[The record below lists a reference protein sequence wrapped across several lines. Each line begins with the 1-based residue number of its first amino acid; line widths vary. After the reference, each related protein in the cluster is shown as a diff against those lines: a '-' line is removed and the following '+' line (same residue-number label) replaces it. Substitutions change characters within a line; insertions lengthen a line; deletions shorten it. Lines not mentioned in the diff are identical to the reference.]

1 MERTQI
7 MLTPEIKRK
16 VKYKAKIE
24 GRSMAD
30 VIRDAIEK
38 DVEVYSTRSQ
48 KEALLEMFDNA
59 ISVTKDLR
67 PDLDSSNFRK
77 DMAKTLR
84 LK

>member
-7 MLTPEIKRK
+7 MLTSEIKRK

-24 GRSMAD
+24 GKSMAD

-48 KEALLEMFDNA
+48 KDALFDMFSNA
-59 ISVTKDLR
+59 IKGKKDFR
-67 PDLDSSNFRK
+67 PDLDSSNFRD
-77 DMAKTLR
+77 DMSKV
-84 LK
+84 LKL

>member
-7 MLTPEIKRK
+7 MLTSDTKRK
-16 VKYKAKIE
+16 VKYKAKME
-24 GRSMAD
+24 GKSMAD

-38 DVEVYSTRSQ
+38 DVEIYSTRSQ
-48 KEALLEMFDNA
+48 KDALGEMFDNA
-59 ISVTKDLR
+59 ISVAEDMR

-84 LK
+84 L

>member
-7 MLTPEIKRK
+7 MLTSEIKRK
-16 VKYKAKIE
+16 VKNKAKIE
-24 GRSMAD
+24 GKSMAD

-38 DVEVYSTRSQ
+38 DVEIYSANSQ
-48 KEALLEMFDNA
+48 KEALSRMFENA
-59 ISVTKDLR
+59 ISVPNDLR